1 MTQPEKLPFL
11 EEPKKDAVSD
21 SKKMIELLEAIDWKL
36 WMLYN
41 MITKGELAVDHK
53 VKNLDEVPMPKKKLE
68 KK

>member
-11 EEPKKDAVSD
+11 EEKKESVSD
-21 SKKMIELLEAIDWKL
+21 SKKMVELLEAIDWKL

-53 VKNLDEVPMPKKKLE
+53 VKNLDEVPTPKKRLE